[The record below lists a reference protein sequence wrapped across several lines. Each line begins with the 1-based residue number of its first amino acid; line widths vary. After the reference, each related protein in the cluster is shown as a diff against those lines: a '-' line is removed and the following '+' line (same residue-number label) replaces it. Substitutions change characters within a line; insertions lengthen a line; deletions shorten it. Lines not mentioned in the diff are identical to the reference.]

1 MILYF
6 LRHANAGEEKKDPR
20 KDEQRGLDATGVGQ
34 CYQAARLFSRIEV
47 VPDLIITSPLKRA
60 MQTAAMV
67 ANEIGYDDRLR
78 VDKCLRPEAR
88 WEDFVQKLK
97 SYKADTAIVV
107 GHSPNL
113 NHFVGRIISKAGC
126 RAAVDLKKGG
136 IARVEYDGRNGE
148 LQWLLT
154 PKFIREAN
162 AGLPLEEAAKVAV
175 QVAPAA
181 VDIRA
186 KKKDKAGK
194 KEKAAKTGKKAKA
207 GKPKSPRHKRSPKK
221 RTRKKRAKKK

>member
-6 LRHANAGEEKKDPR
+6 LRHANAGEKKKDPK
-20 KDEQRGLDATGVGQ
+20 KDELRGLDATGVGQ
-34 CYQAARLFSRIEV
+34 CYQAARLFSRLEV
-47 VPDLIITSPLKRA
+47 VPDLIISSPLKRA

-78 VDKCLRPEAR
+78 VEKSLRPEAH

-97 SYKADTAIVV
+97 SYKTDVVIVV

-113 NHFVGRIISKAGC
+113 SQFLGRMISKAGS

-136 IARVEYDGRNGE
+136 IARVEYDGRSGE

-162 AGLPLEEAAKVAV
+162 AASAIEETAPIALPTSTFSFDPK
-175 QVAPAA
+175 
-181 VDIRA
+181 I
-186 KKKDKAGK
+186 KK
-194 KEKAAKTGKKAKA
+194 KEKPAKLKVGRGKRRLKDKQHV
-207 GKPKSPRHKRSPKK
+207 S
-221 RTRKKRAKKK
+221 RKK